1 MNEYDTGKKPLSYD
15 EKEKRDTI
23 REQKNKYLQV
33 AMMDPD
39 VYNDDKLFEYLIA
52 KSDDYNAHLEHY
64 SSFMYIDEINDAEYF
79 KENFQKQI
87 DMVKKVYNHINVDT
101 YDYITKID

>member
-1 MNEYDTGKKPLSYD
+1 MNEYDTGEKPLSYE

-39 VYNDDKLFEYLIA
+39 VYNNDKLFEELI
-52 KSDDYNAHLEHY
+52 SGILDDYNADLEDY
-64 SSFMYIDEINDAEYF
+64 FSLMYLNDEDDEYF
-79 KENFQKQI
+79 
-87 DMVKKVYNHINVDT
+87 
-101 YDYITKID
+101 